1 VVNIIPYSLLNQKCI
16 YLELLW
22 LFQFQFPTFVT
33 FTFFKEVKKSER
45 HKMRNKERTG
55 FS

>member
-1 VVNIIPYSLLNQKCI
+1 MNALVMSGKYYTLFIAKSKCI

-45 HKMRNKERTG
+45 HKTSN
-55 FS
+55 